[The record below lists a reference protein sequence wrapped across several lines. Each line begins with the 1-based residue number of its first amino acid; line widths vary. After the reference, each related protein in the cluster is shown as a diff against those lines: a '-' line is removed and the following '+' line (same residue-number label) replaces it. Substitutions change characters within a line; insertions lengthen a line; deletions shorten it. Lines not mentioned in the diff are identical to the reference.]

1 MRAILFIIL
10 AMAIGCSPCR
20 HIYTTSDSTHI
31 EVRTHIER
39 IPDTVFF
46 EIPVEVE
53 RHTVRDTVSR
63 LETSL
68 AVSEAR
74 INADGSLFHA
84 LANRPQRLT
93 IPTERETIY
102 RDSIV
107 YRDRMEQDT
116 IEVARELTKWQ
127 KMQIRGFWIAVAVLT
142 IIVGL
147 RLRKI
152 LQLF

>member
-1 MRAILFIIL
+1 MRAILFILL

-20 HIYTTSDSTHI
+20 HISTTTSDSTRI
-31 EVRTHIER
+31 EVRTRIER

-46 EIPVEVE
+46 EIPAEVE
-53 RHTVRDTVSR
+53 RQIVRDTVSR

-68 AVSEAR
+68 AASEAR

-84 LANRPQRLT
+84 LTNRPQRLT
-93 IPTERETIY
+93 IPTEKETIY
-102 RDSIV
+102 RDSIG
-107 YRDRMEQDT
+107 YRDRVEQDT
-116 IEVARELTKWQ
+116 TEVARELTKWQ
-127 KMQIRGFWIAVAVLT
+127 KIQMRGFWIMTAVLT

-152 LQLF
+152 L